1 MCIYV
6 DGFLRPFKWRELFAV
21 LCADSRAPTSAVQAK
36 PPRWLPLKYSSLGQ
50 CITQLPT
57 TDAEHGHLKIHTD
70 TRVCGAWF
78 RNGTV
83 NHVSLCSCILRHKW
97 AGAHPAGLMVT
108 DLLSLCQSLLALA
121 GYLLACVCPRL
132 RAFPMA
138 GWQRS
143 RPIRFMPGVTGW
155 TLLQHGG
162 LVWERD
168 GDPPAAAL
176 TLSIIPNSE
185 EHFKAGK
192 KASTNKEY
200 EKFL

>member
-6 DGFLRPFKWRELFAV
+6 DGFLRPFKWRELFPV

-36 PPRWLPLKYSSLGQ
+36 PPRWLPLKYSSPGQ

-70 TRVCGAWF
+70 TRVFGAWF

-83 NHVSLCSCILRHKW
+83 NHVSLRSQILRHKW
-97 AGAHPAGLMVT
+97 AGAHPAGLTVT
-108 DLLSLCQSLLALA
+108 DLLSLRQSLLALA
-121 GYLLACVCPRL
+121 GYLLASVCPRL
-132 RAFPMA
+132 RTFPLA

-143 RPIRFMPGVTGW
+143 GPVRFMPGVTGW
-155 TLLQHGG
+155 TLLQHRG
-162 LVWERD
+162 LAWERD

-185 EHFKAGK
+185 EHFTAGK
-192 KASTNKEY
+192 KASNNKEY
-200 EKFL
+200 EKFF